1 MQVLTIIC
9 VCFLLV
15 KAISQ
20 LLKENQNKEQDIQS
34 RIIGQILSLILIAI
48 CLLSL
53 IHESKQL

>member
-1 MQVLTIIC
+1 M
-9 VCFLLV
+9 
-15 KAISQ
+15 Q